1 MDAAK
6 RKFGGAMGVSAMLHV
21 GLALIAIILMSVH
34 SGQVASQPPPVALHV
49 TYTPLSGLAGGGGG
63 HPDPAPPR
71 LLEIPRHQEPP
82 PPVPATVSLV
92 NPPPLP
98 VLSAPVETDNAR
110 LLQFSGAAVAQLA
123 APGGNGRGPGAG
135 RGDGTGLDT
144 GSGGNT
150 GGGPVRPGGDVLP
163 PTLIKSVDPQFTAD
177 AMQARIQGT
186 VELEVVV
193 QANGTVGIVRV
204 VRSLDA
210 IHGLDLEATRAAKQW
225 VFRPG
230 TRAGQPVDVL
240 VRLLL
245 EFAIH

>member
-6 RKFGGAMGVSAMLHV
+6 KKFGGAMGVSAMLHA

-34 SGQVASQPPPVALHV
+34 SGRVASQPPPVALHV

-71 LLEIPRHQEPP
+71 PLEVPRHQEPP
-82 PPVPATVSLV
+82 PLVPATVTLV
-92 NPPPLP
+92 NPPSLP
-98 VLSAPVETDNAR
+98 VLNAPVETDNAR
-110 LLQFSGAAVAQLA
+110 LLQFSGAAITQLA

-135 RGDGTGLDT
+135 PGDGSGLSN
-144 GSGGNT
+144 GSGGNV
-150 GGGPVRPGGDVLP
+150 GGGPMRPGGDVLP
-163 PTLIKSVDPQFTAD
+163 PTLVRSVDPQFTAE

-193 QANGTVGIVRV
+193 QANGTVGTVRV

-210 IHGLDLEATRAAKQW
+210 IHGLDIEASRAAKQW
-225 VFRPG
+225 IFRPG

-240 VRLLL
+240 VRLIL
-245 EFAIH
+245 EFTIH